1 MLLRYRAV
9 VASQVRYDRSRFIAD
24 RLGDSL
30 PNYEVRVGIPVQ
42 GRGLTVP
49 IVFNRNRAGGAR
61 VPVAVQTKSPGDD
74 ELMVRVAE
82 SDSNA
87 LGVLFDRYS
96 RLVLGI
102 AVRILH
108 DYGEAEEVVQDAFFH
123 LFQKAKLFDSSKGTV
138 KGWILQIA
146 YHRALD
152 QRSYLIR
159 REFYRSTEIGCL
171 GDTLLGE
178 TDLDREIGSRLD
190 HVGVAEALEEL
201 SEIQRRTLELFY
213 FEGLELRE
221 IADKL
226 NEPLGNV
233 RHHFYRGLE
242 RLRKNAFVQ
251 TLREK

>member
-1 MLLRYRAV
+1 
-9 VASQVRYDRSRFIAD
+9 
-24 RLGDSL
+24 
-30 PNYEVRVGIPVQ
+30 VGTPVQ
-42 GRGLTVP
+42 GRGLTFP
-49 IVFNRNRAGGAR
+49 IAFNRDGASRTR
-61 VPVAVQTKSPGDD
+61 VPVAVQTKSPSDD

-96 RLVLGI
+96 RLIFGI

-123 LFQKAKLFDSSKGTV
+123 VFQKAKLFDSSKGSV

-152 QRSYLIR
+152 QKSYLVR
-159 REFYRSTEIGCL
+159 RDFYRSTEIGCL
-171 GDTLLGE
+171 DDTLLGE
-178 TDLDREIGSRLD
+178 TDLDREIGARLN
-190 HVGVAEALEEL
+190 HARVAEALEEL
-201 SEIQRRTLELFY
+201 PEIQRRTLELFY
-213 FEGLELRE
+213 FEGLELKE
-221 IADKL
+221 IADKIS
-226 NEPLGNV
+226 EPLGNV

>member
-1 MLLRYRAV
+1 M
-9 VASQVRYDRSRFIAD
+9 
-24 RLGDSL
+24 GT
-30 PNYEVRVGIPVQ
+30 PVQ
-42 GRGLTVP
+42 GRGLTLP
-49 IVFNRNRAGGAR
+49 IVFNRPGAGRTR
-61 VPVAVQTKSPGDD
+61 VAAAIQTKSPSDD

-96 RLVLGI
+96 RLVFGI

-123 LFQKAKLFDSSKGTV
+123 VFQKAKLFDSSKGTV

-152 QRSYLIR
+152 QKSYLVR
-159 REFYRSTEIGCL
+159 RDFYRSTEIECL
-171 GDTLLGE
+171 DETLLGD
-178 TDLDREIGSRLD
+178 TDLDREIGARLN
-190 HVGVAEALEEL
+190 HVRVAEALEEL
-201 SEIQRRTLELFY
+201 PEIQRRTLELFY
-213 FEGLELRE
+213 FEGLELKE
-221 IADKL
+221 IADKIS
-226 NEPLGNV
+226 EPLGNV